1 MHRPPSPLRCR
12 PTTRPERRAG
22 DDRNQARAA
31 ASCDDHLVAD
41 LARTATELVA
51 KHSAV
56 RHVELAGSRS
66 RGTHAEL
73 SDWDFAVTTSD
84 FAAVA
89 RDLPALIAPLHPLGQ
104 QWEPLGHFP
113 VYQVL
118 LPGPTK
124 VEYLF
129 LDHSQQAM
137 PAPQPGPAALDAINT
152 HFWDWIWW
160 IATKASIGRNDLVAE
175 HLPQLFGRL
184 LRPIGVTEPPAD
196 IGAAIDAF
204 ISRRDEL
211 ERDYGITVSRALEE
225 EVRAGIRRLGLAS

>member
-1 MHRPPSPLRCR
+1 M
-12 PTTRPERRAG
+12 
-22 DDRNQARAA
+22 
-31 ASCDDHLVAD
+31 AD
-41 LARTATELVA
+41 LARTASQLVLN
-51 KHSAV
+51 HPAV

-66 RGTHAEL
+66 RGTHEEL

-84 FAAVA
+84 FAAIA
-89 RDLPALIAPLHPLGQ
+89 RDLPALVEPLHPLGQ

-129 LDHSQQAM
+129 LDHSQQAL
-137 PAPQPGPAALDAINT
+137 PAPTPGAATLDAINT

-160 IATKASIGRNDLVAE
+160 IATKASVGRHELVNE
-175 HLPQLFGRL
+175 HTSQLFSYL
-184 LRPIGVTEPPAD
+184 LRPIGVAEPPATVE
-196 IGAAIDAF
+196 ASIDAF
-204 ISRRDEL
+204 VARRDEL
-211 ERDYGITVSRALEE
+211 ERDFGITVSRALEE

>member
-1 MHRPPSPLRCR
+1 M
-12 PTTRPERRAG
+12 
-22 DDRNQARAA
+22 
-31 ASCDDHLVAD
+31 
-41 LARTATELVA
+41 
-51 KHSAV
+51 
-56 RHVELAGSRS
+56 
-66 RGTHAEL
+66 
-73 SDWDFAVTTSD
+73 TTSD

-129 LDHSQQAM
+129 LDQSQQAM
-137 PAPQPGPAALDAINT
+137 PAPKPGPATLDAINT

-160 IATKASIGRNDLVAE
+160 IATKAAIGRNDLVAE

-211 ERDYGITVSRALEE
+211 ERDYGITVSRELEE
-225 EVRAGIRRLGLAS
+225 EVRAASAASARRPNNAERPAIRGEPQVRTFQCDAQLGAPLGSPPPEHRPYLVQRDATPKDGASAVSWRIAIGW

>member
-1 MHRPPSPLRCR
+1 VP
-12 PTTRPERRAG
+12 
-22 DDRNQARAA
+22 
-31 ASCDDHLVAD
+31 D

-51 KHSAV
+51 NHPAV
-56 RHVELAGSRS
+56 RDVKLAGSRS
-66 RGTHAEL
+66 RGTHEEL
-73 SDWDFAVTTSD
+73 SDWDFAVSTSD

-89 RDLPALIAPLHPLGQ
+89 CDLPALIAPLRPLGQ

-129 LDHSQQAM
+129 LEHSQQAM
-137 PAPQPGPAALDAINT
+137 PAPEPEPAALDAINT

-175 HLPQLFGRL
+175 HLLRL
-184 LRPIGVTEPPAD
+184 CEYLLHPIGVTERPAD
-196 IGAAIDAF
+196 IAAAIYAF
-204 ISRRDEL
+204 ISRRDAL
-211 ERDYGITVSRALEE
+211 ERDYGVTVSRALEA
-225 EVRAGIRRLGLAS
+225 EVRAGICRLGLASR